1 MISFEGEIHNWSLS
15 LHNEPTIEGYIHNH
29 VKPDLYHDGDY
40 IKVKLKYKPSEYK
53 DYFVAKTLA
62 GFIYKLPKEKELK

>member
-1 MISFEGEIHNWSLS
+1 
-15 LHNEPTIEGYIHNH
+15 